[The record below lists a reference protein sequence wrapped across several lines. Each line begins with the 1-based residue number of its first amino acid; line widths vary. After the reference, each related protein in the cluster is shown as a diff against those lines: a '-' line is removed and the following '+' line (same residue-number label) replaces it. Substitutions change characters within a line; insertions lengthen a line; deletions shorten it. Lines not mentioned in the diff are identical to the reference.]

1 MRDMH
6 HKKQNPLRNKN
17 RQKRERK
24 PRKPI
29 QFRRMLKKTAR
40 VCTGFILVTLVW
52 ALCTEVYEVVA
63 NATFFKLERI
73 EMSRVRKLSHDE
85 IVTLAGVKLGDSL
98 LKLDLQH
105 VAEQLEKNPWV
116 ENLKVRRR
124 FPGTLSIEITERV
137 PVAVVNMG
145 YLYYLSDK
153 GEIFK
158 PLTEGD
164 RLDFPILTG
173 ITEEDLVKDAEGTK
187 TMITTALGIMEL
199 LKKGTV
205 FRLEDVSE
213 IHLDKGYGCTLF
225 TARRGIPVKL
235 GNGDFPEKLAR
246 FSRIYQDLTAQIAS
260 LEYVDLNYSDKIVVK
275 KV

>member
-6 HKKQNPLRNKN
+6 HKKQNPQRNRN

-40 VCTGFILVTLVW
+40 VCAVFILITLVW
-52 ALCTEVYEVVA
+52 TVATEAYEVFA
-63 NATFFKLERI
+63 KATFFKLERI
-73 EMSRVRKLSHDE
+73 EVSRMRQLSRDE
-85 IVTLAGVKLGDSL
+85 IVSLTGAKLGDSL
-98 LKLDLQH
+98 LKLELQH
-105 VAEQLEKNPWV
+105 VAEQLEKNPWI
-116 ENLKVRRR
+116 EKLKVRRR

-145 YLYYLSDK
+145 YLYYLDAK

-164 RLDFPILTG
+164 RLDFPVLTG
-173 ITEEDLVKDAEGTK
+173 ITEEDLLKDADGMK
-187 TMITTALGIMEL
+187 KMLTTALGIMDL
-199 LKKGTV
+199 LKKGK
-205 FRLEDVSE
+205 LICPHDGPA
-213 IHLDKGYGCTLF
+213 IHLDKGYGVTLF
-225 TARRGIPVKL
+225 TAQGGIPVKL
-235 GNGDFPEKLAR
+235 GNSDFEGKLAR
-246 FSRIYQDLTAQIAS
+246 FSRIYQELTSQIAS
-260 LEYVDLNYSDKIVVK
+260 LEYVDLNYADKIVVK

>member
-6 HKKQNPLRNKN
+6 HKKQNPQQNRN

-29 QFRRMLKKTAR
+29 QFRRMLKKAAQ
-40 VCTGFILVTLVW
+40 VCAAFVLTTLLW
-52 ALCTEVYEVVA
+52 TLGTETYQIFA
-63 NATFFKLERI
+63 DATFFKLERI
-73 EMSRVRKLSHDE
+73 EVPRLQKLSRDE
-85 IVTLAGVKLGDSL
+85 IVGLTGVKLGNSL

-116 ENLKVRRR
+116 EKLKVRRR

-145 YLYYLSDK
+145 YLYYLDSK

-164 RLDFPILTG
+164 QLDFPVLTG
-173 ITEEDLVKDAEGTK
+173 ITEEDLLKDADGTK
-187 TMITTALGIMEL
+187 KMLTMALGLMEM
-199 LKKGTV
+199 LKKGTE
-205 FRLEDVSE
+205 FRLSDVSE
-213 IHLDKGYGCTLF
+213 IHLDKGYGYTLF
-225 TARRGIPVKL
+225 TAQGGIPVKL
-235 GNGDFPEKLAR
+235 GNSDFQGKLVR
-246 FSRIYQDLTAQIAS
+246 FSRIYKELTAQIAS
-260 LEYVDLNYSDKIVVK
+260 LEYVDLNYPDKIIVK

>member
-6 HKKQNPLRNKN
+6 YKKKNPQQNRN

-24 PRKPI
+24 PRRPL
-29 QFRRMLKKTAR
+29 QFRRMLKKAAR
-40 VCTGFILVTLVW
+40 VCTAFFVITLVW
-52 ALCTEVYEVVA
+52 ILGTESYEIFA
-63 NATFFKLERI
+63 DATFFKLERI
-73 EMSRVRKLSHDE
+73 EVPRLQQLSQDE
-85 IVTLAGVKLGDSL
+85 IVSLAGVKLGESL
-98 LKLDLQH
+98 LKIDLQH

-116 ENLKVRRR
+116 EKLKVRRR

-145 YLYYLSDK
+145 YLYYLDSK

-164 RLDFPILTG
+164 RLDYPVLTG
-173 ITEEDLVKDAEGTK
+173 ISEEDLLKDADGTK
-187 TMITTALGIMEL
+187 IMLTAALGLMEM

-205 FRLEDVSE
+205 FRLSDISE
-213 IHLDKGYGCTLF
+213 IHLDKGYGYTLF
-225 TARRGIPVKL
+225 TTQGGIPVKL
-235 GNGDFPEKLAR
+235 GNSDFQGKLTR
-246 FSRIYQDLTAQIAS
+246 FSKIYQELMAQIAS
-260 LEYVDLNYSDKIVVK
+260 LEYVDLNYPDKIVVK